1 MGCAERRDS
10 KKARFFENA
19 QEGRATFMV
28 QLLGSKK
35 LDELR
40 EREGLDQNF
49 MIRNYII
56 EIQRKRG
63 LYLLLFCSLFP
74 KIEEPDE
81 TKMIVG
87 FDYC

>member
-1 MGCAERRDS
+1 M

-35 LDELR
+35 SDDMR
-40 EREGLDQNF
+40 GRKGLDRNF
-49 MIRNYII
+49 MIRNYRI

-63 LYLLLFCSLFP
+63 IYLLLFCSLFL
-74 KIEEPDE
+74 KIEEPDG
-81 TKMIVG
+81 TKMIIGFEMVG

>member
-1 MGCAERRDS
+1 M

-35 LDELR
+35 SDELR
-40 EREGLDQNF
+40 GREGLDRNF
-49 MIRNYII
+49 MIRNYRI
-56 EIQRKRG
+56 EIQRKRES
-63 LYLLLFCSLFP
+63 YLLLFCSLFP
-74 KIEEPDE
+74 KIEEPDG